1 MKLFI
6 VHGPMA
12 SGKTRRRDDMTRK
25 FDCNAYADVSNE
37 DTRRIQRK
45 INTLLSTGYD
55 RILVLT
61 TDPKLGDKLAFP
73 AIASVEIE
81 VRSFEHVKGLLD
93 VA

>member
-1 MKLFI
+1 MKLFV

-12 SGKTRRRDDMTRK
+12 CGKTHHRDAMIRK

-37 DTRRIQRK
+37 DTRRIQKK
-45 INTLLSTGYD
+45 INTLLATGYD

-61 TDPKLGDKLAFP
+61 TDPKLHTKLEFP
-73 AIASVEIE
+73 EQASVEVE
-81 VRSFEHVKGLLD
+81 TREFKYVKDLLD

>member
-1 MKLFI
+1 MKLFV

-12 SGKTRRRDDMTRK
+12 CGKTHHRDAMIRK

-37 DTRRIQRK
+37 DTRRIQKK
-45 INTLLSTGYD
+45 INTLLSVGYD

-61 TDPKLGDKLAFP
+61 TDPKLGDKLTFP
-73 AIASVEIE
+73 AIATVEIE
-81 VRSFEHVKGLLD
+81 TREFAYVKGLLD